1 VYLTFIERLDQDRKR
16 PLTARSVL
24 ASALLGETPPELAV
38 RRLVRIARVFG
49 INENQA
55 RVALSRMAQRGEV
68 TSDGAGT
75 YALAGRLAERAGRL
89 EVARRALTRGFDGS
103 WHHVVVTSSGDSAP
117 ARRARRGALRDA
129 RLGELRDGV
138 WLRPANLDVAFAPV
152 VPEGVSVFS
161 SVPLGDHHRLAAACF
176 DLAGWALRANLLCE
190 ALAATSLRDE
200 GSLAQGFER
209 DAEVLR
215 HLQRDPLLPAEL
227 LPRAWPGDAL
237 RAAYETFD
245 AEYRA
250 ILAASHR
257 ASASRE
263 DAPSE
268 RPSRR

>member
-1 VYLTFIERLDQDRKR
+1 MYLTFIERLDQDRKR

-138 WLRPANLDVAFAPV
+138 WLRPANLDLAPV
-152 VPEGVSVFS
+152 VPEGAAVFS
-161 SVPLGDHHRLAAACF
+161 SVPLGDHRQLAAACF
-176 DLAGWALRANLLCE
+176 DLVGWASRANVLCE
-190 ALAATSLRDE
+190 ALGATPLRDE

-227 LPRAWPGDAL
+227 LPRAWPGGAL

-257 ASASRE
+257 AAASRE
-263 DAPSE
+263 DAASD
-268 RPSRR
+268 RRSRR